1 MSLTDRIR
9 AAENEATPAE
19 PERVQPYV
27 SLLKEFVGLL
37 KDKHR
42 GNVEFTVRRTPLV
55 GGYEVLAWPAL
66 QPKERHPLF
75 VIYPD
80 DEGGVG
86 IGQRR
91 LQRPEDLE
99 DWLLGYWE
107 SGELADAV
115 AVLSELADAEV
126 EGALLLPS
134 GTGGTRGA
142 FRVVMDNA
150 DFRRVAAAAEGAEF
164 SCKAKVA
171 RYQFNGQVVPP
182 ADDEPCSA
190 DFAGYKLDVAKVAAN
205 PGVGTDGWTWLLHG
219 VRGRGPSTPRLGRRP
234 TRPA

>member
-9 AAENEATPAE
+9 AADNEAAPAE
-19 PERVQPYV
+19 PERFEPYV
-27 SLLKEFVGLL
+27 KLMKEFEGLL
-37 KDKHR
+37 TEKHKDY
-42 GNVEFTVRRTPLV
+42 VQFAARRTPFV
-55 GGYEVLAWPAL
+55 GGYELLAWPAL
-66 QPKERHPLF
+66 QPKERISLF

-80 DEGGVG
+80 NDGGVG
-86 IGQRR
+86 IGERR
-91 LQRPEDLE
+91 LRRPDDLE

-107 SGELADAV
+107 SGVLADAV
-115 AVLSELADAEV
+115 AGLSERADAEV

-142 FRVVMDNA
+142 FRVVMENA

-171 RYQFNGQVVPP
+171 RYQFNGQLVPP
-182 ADDEPCSA
+182 TDDEPCSA

-205 PGVGTDGWTWLLHG
+205 PGASTDGWTWLLHG
-219 VRGRGPSTPRLGRRP
+219 KRGRGPSTPRLGRRP
-234 TRPA
+234 AHQA